1 MIQLI
6 ISVLNFLC
14 SKILLTLIVSFT
26 FFPRNISWNYC
37 CKSVSNPH
45 SQIGMIAWRLTLH
58 TPEYPSGR
66 DIIVIANDI
75 TYLIG
80 SFGPREDIVF
90 CLASELARKLKI
102 PRIYIAANSG
112 ARIGLAEEIK
122 QLFRVA
128 WEDPEEPDKV
138 IYFSWVCEISF
149 NVVLAWDSHSE
160 YCEEV
165 CLLGYNAT

>member
-1 MIQLI
+1 M
-6 ISVLNFLC
+6 SVLNIYHLALKSTVNLFL
-14 SKILLTLIVSFT
+14 
-26 FFPRNISWNYC
+26 
-37 CKSVSNPH
+37 
-45 SQIGMIAWRLTLH
+45 QIGMIAWRLTLH

-80 SFGPREDIVF
+80 SFGPREDLVF

-122 QLFRVA
+122 HLFRVA

-138 IYFSWVCEISF
+138 IYITYNCEISF
-149 NVVLAWDSHSE
+149 ECYFRRYKFALNLII
-160 YCEEV
+160 
-165 CLLGYNAT
+165 

>member
-1 MIQLI
+1 
-6 ISVLNFLC
+6 
-14 SKILLTLIVSFT
+14 
-26 FFPRNISWNYC
+26 
-37 CKSVSNPH
+37 
-45 SQIGMIAWRLTLH
+45 MIAWRLTLY

-80 SFGPREDIVF
+80 SFGSREDIIF
-90 CLASELARKLKI
+90 CLASELARKLKV

-138 IYFSWVCEISF
+138 IHFS
-149 NVVLAWDSHSE
+149 
-160 YCEEV
+160 
-165 CLLGYNAT
+165 